1 MRDVPLRFARFWILQ
16 AVAVF
21 VILLPV
27 AASAASQAT
36 RRFGL
41 FELVGIAMWLKDFLF
56 EVIADSQKSA
66 FRNAGKPGFIS
77 SGLWGYS
84 RHPNYFGE
92 SLL

>member
-66 FRNAGKPGFIS
+66 FRNAGFIS